1 MKIQREFLQ
10 KVLENGSCPW
20 RYPAFVKVAD
30 WHTAVIANEFSTFFF
45 QINSDPL
52 QSFFDKTS
60 IYKQTSDKFTWK
72 WILLKQLLTL

>member
-30 WHTAVIANEFSTFFF
+30 WHKAVIANEF
-45 QINSDPL
+45 
-52 QSFFDKTS
+52 
-60 IYKQTSDKFTWK
+60 
-72 WILLKQLLTL
+72 LTNIFSK